1 MTRIFLQDHHSEMES
16 THFMKATVLATML
29 LAGSLAYAG
38 APEGKSIF
46 VAKCQGCH
54 GANGEGKAA
63 IAKMFNVTMHPLGSK
78 DVQSKSDAE
87 LKKIITEGNG
97 KMKPVG
103 GLDDKQV
110 ADVIAF
116 VRTLKE

>member
-1 MTRIFLQDHHSEMES
+1 MKMTLMAVVTVGAFLG
-16 THFMKATVLATML
+16 A
-29 LAGSLAYAG
+29 AYAG
-38 APEGKSIF
+38 APEGKAVF
-46 VAKCQGCH
+46 TAKCQACH

-78 DVQSKSDAE
+78 ETQAKSDAD

-97 KMKPVG
+97 KMKPIA

-110 ADVIAF
+110 SDVISF